1 MLLSVSL
8 IVIVLVFVLN
18 LGLISLAVT
27 DLMNRKNIK
36 YLPKVG
42 WLIII
47 AFVFIL
53 GSIMYLLAGRG
64 QEESGA

>member
-1 MLLSVSL
+1 MSASL

-18 LGLISLAVT
+18 LGLISWSVT

-53 GSIMYLLAGRG
+53 GSIFYLLAGRG
-64 QEESGA
+64 QEEVGV

>member
-1 MLLSVSL
+1 MSAS
-8 IVIVLVFVLN
+8 IIIIVLVFVLN
-18 LGLISLAVT
+18 LGLISWAVT

-42 WLIII
+42 WLIMI